1 MKQSS
6 YVFALLTLLLM
17 PGCVTRAIQE
27 KQALFCTNLADLNRS
42 IAGLRQFQTSSR
54 STVDALKQAEEQ
66 VGEAF
71 RKVKASVWDTQAV
84 KLDDLEKAY
93 DDLDKTVKDI
103 PDRSTISQAIA
114 AISDKVTA
122 IESSS
127 SQLKSGLQCP

>member
-1 MKQSS
+1 
-6 YVFALLTLLLM
+6 
-17 PGCVTRAIQE
+17 
-27 KQALFCTNLADLNRS
+27 
-42 IAGLRQFQTSSR
+42 
-54 STVDALKQAEEQ
+54 VDALKQAEEQ